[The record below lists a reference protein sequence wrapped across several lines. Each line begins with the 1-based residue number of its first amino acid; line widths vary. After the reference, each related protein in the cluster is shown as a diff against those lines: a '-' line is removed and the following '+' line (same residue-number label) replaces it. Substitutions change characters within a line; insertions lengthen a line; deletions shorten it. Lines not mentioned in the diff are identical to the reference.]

1 MAAAPSGMGG
11 TITRGIRGTAL
22 GRGGRLPLQGVQDD
36 ALSAQLVLQLGPPLR
51 DGARVTTLD
60 RGADLNRTLTPAQ
73 LDPEFASGL
82 GPEDRRHGSV
92 AEALEERNLAGEE
105 FRTAW
110 SRPAEA
116 VSWSLDAIASPAA
129 SIRAGW
135 PGTAPSDRSEA
146 GVVAA
151 DVGRERSIAG
161 SRAADGVPAPF
172 PKRPPRTEASSR
184 KAGTMGRTP
193 CFSGVSSVPEE
204 RDAGMSA
211 FGEAIGTAS
220 GDGMTRARFA
230 DHSAGR
236 SVSRAV
242 F

>member
-105 FRTAW
+105 FLKT
-110 SRPAEA
+110 
-116 VSWSLDAIASPAA
+116 L
-129 SIRAGW
+129 G
-135 PGTAPSDRSEA
+135 
-146 GVVAA
+146 
-151 DVGRERSIAG
+151 G
-161 SRAADGVPAPF
+161 SA
-172 PKRPPRTEASSR
+172 
-184 KAGTMGRTP
+184 
-193 CFSGVSSVPEE
+193 
-204 RDAGMSA
+204 
-211 FGEAIGTAS
+211 
-220 GDGMTRARFA
+220 RARRLRHRCGRPGFRRA
-230 DHSAGR
+230 DRLEQAGGGR
-236 SVSRAV
+236 
-242 F
+242 FMEP